1 MSGRSWP
8 AAAAGQRIYSRPTFF
23 PFDNETLPCIYPV
36 ISVLAQELVLILEN
50 DVKMLQLC

>member
-1 MSGRSWP
+1 M
-8 AAAAGQRIYSRPTFF
+8 AAASQRNYSRPIFF

-36 ISVLAQELVLILEN
+36 ISVPGRELVLILKN